1 MGLFDDVKQVGSG
14 LASAATGA
22 GRAVKDVGSAVV
34 GAERSAVSTVASGIA
49 RVASDV
55 ASTAHKVSTYAR
67 GSEDAHGSAANTPNQ
82 HGVSHAPNAGSGMQ
96 ENVAKAAPRYDTQI
110 VRSGDGTPQ
119 AQTRDTRTGGVVAGY
134 GYGALK

>member
-1 MGLFDDVKQVGSG
+1 MGLLDDAKQVGSG
-14 LASAATGA
+14 LASAVGGA

-34 GAERSAVSTVASGIA
+34 GAERHAVSTIASGVA
-49 RVASDV
+49 QVASDV
-55 ASTAHKVSTYAR
+55 ASAAHRVSTYAR
-67 GSEDAHGSAANTPNQ
+67 GSENAHGSAVNTPNQ

-96 ENVAKAAPRYDTQI
+96 EHVFKATPRYDTEI
-110 VRSGDGTPQ
+110 VYSGNGVPQ

>member
-1 MGLFDDVKQVGSG
+1 MGLLDDAKQVGSG

-67 GSEDAHGSAANTPNQ
+67 GSEDAHGSAPQSPNHQ
-82 HGVSHAPNAGSGMQ
+82 GVSHAPNAGSNMRTYMKMPVDKYMTMPPRPHT
-96 ENVAKAAPRYDTQI
+96 ENAKAQ
-110 VRSGDGTPQ
+110 
-119 AQTRDTRTGGVVAGY
+119 
-134 GYGALK
+134 K